1 MGDNTRRLGRKWS
14 SLSICYFAFAILI
27 ELNVNETKKQ
37 RTIGQ
42 ASKHSTAQQ
51 PRMLMPWVCECV
63 CGSRIRCVS
72 LSLPHCRSSSA
83 AVALNRLS
91 HSDRE
96 MYRFNVCAFVSLQF
110 SSIIYL
116 PRSPSFFS
124 SFSFYR
130 SAMREFLKPSICK
143 LCAFWSNIVLEL
155 FSVFFFCEDSIG
167 KIGYLLANNVEFSFA
182 PSRWLAGWLTRYHPH
197 SPQR

>member
-1 MGDNTRRLGRKWS
+1 MVFIVDLLFCVCDTYRIKCERNKKATDNRAS
-14 SLSICYFAFAILI
+14 
-27 ELNVNETKKQ
+27 E
-37 RTIGQ
+37 Q
-42 ASKHSTAQQ
+42 AQHSTAQQ

-130 SAMREFLKPSICK
+130 SASAMREFLKRSICK

-155 FSVFFFCEDSIG
+155 FSVFFCEDSIG
-167 KIGYLLANNVEFSFA
+167 KIGYLLAYNVEFSFA
-182 PSRWLAGWLTRYHPH
+182 LSRWLVGWLTRYHPH